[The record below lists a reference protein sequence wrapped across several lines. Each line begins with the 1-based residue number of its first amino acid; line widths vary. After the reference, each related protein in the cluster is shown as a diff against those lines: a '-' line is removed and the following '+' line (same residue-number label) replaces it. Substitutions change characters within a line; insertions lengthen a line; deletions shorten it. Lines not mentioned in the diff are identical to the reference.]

1 MVMDIRNQVAIITG
15 AGSGI
20 GQAVAVRLARCGLKA
35 LGLVDRSDS
44 VRAVADAINQAA
56 QGGHTIAEAFL
67 GDTTDEAF
75 QTRTFD
81 RVVAQYGTPTIC
93 VPAAGITRDR
103 LAVKLD
109 KETGRASLYPREA
122 FHLVVAV
129 DLIAPV
135 YWALEMIG
143 RIAEDRHRRG
153 LGRWKPEE
161 GIQGSVIFIS
171 SISSHGNPGQIA
183 YSSAKAGLDG
193 AEATLAK
200 EAIFYGIHSA
210 VIHPGFTDTPMVRAL
225 GDDLIKKN
233 ILPYTRL
240 GRLIQPAEIAE
251 AICFLITNPEVS
263 GQLWADAGWHP
274 PF

>member
-1 MVMDIRNQVAIITG
+1 MDIRGQVAIVTG

-35 LGLVDRSDS
+35 LGLVDRSDA
-44 VRAVADAINQAA
+44 VLAVADAINKAA
-56 QGGHTIAEAFL
+56 EGGQTIAEAFL
-67 GDTTDEAF
+67 GDATDEVF

-81 RVVAQYGTPTIC
+81 RIVSQYGTPTIC

-109 KETGRASLYPREA
+109 KETGRAVLYPRET
-122 FHLVVAV
+122 FRLVVEV
-129 DLIAPV
+129 DLITPV

-143 RIAEDRHRRG
+143 RIAEARYRRG
-153 LGRWKPEE
+153 LGRWRTEE
-161 GIQGSVIFIS
+161 GIQGSVVLIS
-171 SISSHGNPGQIA
+171 SISAHGNPGQIA

-210 VIHPGFTDTPMVRAL
+210 VIHPGFTDTPMVRAM
-225 GDDLIKKN
+225 GEDLIKKN

-240 GRLIQPAEIAE
+240 GRLIEPAEIAE